1 MNYDQREVAQK
12 AAHGAV
18 LHPDRITEL
27 TELKEP
33 AAKVNYDESKV
44 PAYTLPDVLTLNNG
58 QKVVTI
64 KEWVK
69 KRRPELIH
77 LFETQMYG
85 KAPAHPKDLHFRV
98 LTEDKNALNGL
109 ATRREVAVYLTKDE
123 KHYMTVLIYLP
134 NQRQGAVPMFFGINF
149 KGNHAIHP
157 DEGITLPSEEKLLT
171 YGRKY
176 MFPRGNAASRWPVEM
191 LMKHGYGLATFYR
204 GDIDPD
210 FDDAFRNGV
219 HPLFYKKGQ
228 KRPADDE
235 WGTLAAWAWGM
246 SCVRTILRQT
256 KTLTQNV

>member
-1 MNYDQREVAQK
+1 MIIPTGTAIQNARTSFVGDHMNRDGYHLDLKIGRYTAACTWFEKIFERNVVGNPYYPEGMNYDQREVAQK

-98 LTEDKNALNGL
+98 LTEDK
-109 ATRREVAVYLTKDE
+109 T
-123 KHYMTVLIYLP
+123 H
-134 NQRQGAVPMFFGINF
+134 
-149 KGNHAIHP
+149 
-157 DEGITLPSEEKLLT
+157 
-171 YGRKY
+171 
-176 MFPRGNAASRWPVEM
+176 
-191 LMKHGYGLATFYR
+191 
-204 GDIDPD
+204 
-210 FDDAFRNGV
+210 
-219 HPLFYKKGQ
+219 
-228 KRPADDE
+228 
-235 WGTLAAWAWGM
+235 
-246 SCVRTILRQT
+246 
-256 KTLTQNV
+256 

>member
-85 KAPAHPKDLHFRV
+85 KAPAHPKVTFPGAD
-98 LTEDKNALNGL
+98 
-109 ATRREVAVYLTKDE
+109 RR
-123 KHYMTVLIYLP
+123 
-134 NQRQGAVPMFFGINF
+134 
-149 KGNHAIHP
+149 
-157 DEGITLPSEEKLLT
+157 
-171 YGRKY
+171 
-176 MFPRGNAASRWPVEM
+176 
-191 LMKHGYGLATFYR
+191 
-204 GDIDPD
+204 
-210 FDDAFRNGV
+210 
-219 HPLFYKKGQ
+219 Q
-228 KRPADDE
+228 KRIEWLGYPA
-235 WGTLAAWAWGM
+235 GSGCL
-246 SCVRTILRQT
+246 SHKR
-256 KTLTQNV
+256 